1 MNTNTKFSTVMVID
15 DNNIDLY
22 IASKVISKNLF
33 AEKILTYTSA
43 IDALQYLA
51 DNESDPAAL
60 PEIILVDIYMPVMSG
75 FEFMQ
80 AFDKLSMNV
89 KKNCRAYIISSTIDE
104 NDITKTRQ
112 DRNVVAFQEKPIT
125 VDFLNAISD

>member
-1 MNTNTKFSTVMVID
+1 MNTNAKFNTVMVID

-51 DNESDPAAL
+51 DNESNPAAL

-80 AFDKLSMNV
+80 AFDKLSLNV